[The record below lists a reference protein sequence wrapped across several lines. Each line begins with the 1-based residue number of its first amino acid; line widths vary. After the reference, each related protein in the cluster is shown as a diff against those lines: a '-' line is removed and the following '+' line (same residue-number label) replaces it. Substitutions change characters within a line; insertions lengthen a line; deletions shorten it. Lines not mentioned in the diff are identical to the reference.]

1 MSKIVFKVAKMQLKS
16 YFFGKSLASM
26 KVSFDFSHGDN
37 FFLCKYKT
45 MPTCVKD
52 LSLEIDSTMLK
63 SSQNMR
69 QC

>member
-1 MSKIVFKVAKMQLKS
+1 
-16 YFFGKSLASM
+16 
-26 KVSFDFSHGDN
+26 
-37 FFLCKYKT
+37 